1 MHAPKPLPR
10 LRALLLDFGGTL
22 ASEVPS
28 RGAIYAEA
36 ARGAGLDVSERVMA
50 ACMGAA
56 HDALPIELADGSFR
70 YTRPWFEAFIEHVFV
85 EQLGLGRGRLEG
97 VKEELFARF
106 SDAATFQLF
115 PGARELVDAARARGL
130 RTAIVSNWSE
140 PLPQLVESL
149 GLGPFDLI
157 LASAAERLEKPD
169 SALFE
174 RALSRLGVEPAEA
187 LHVGD
192 SHRNDVL
199 GAEALGI
206 SALLLDRGADG
217 PTRDR
222 TPRVVRSLDE
232 VGELLTSAG

>member
-1 MHAPKPLPR
+1 MHAPPDLSR

-22 ASEVPS
+22 ATEVPA

-36 ARGAGLDVSERVMA
+36 ARSAGLDVTERAMTER
-50 ACMGAA
+50 MGAA
-56 HDALPIELADGSFR
+56 HDALPMELADGSFR

-85 EQLGLGRGRLEG
+85 EQLGLGRGRLAG

-115 PGARELVDAARARGL
+115 PGARELVDTARARGL

-149 GLGPFDLI
+149 GIGPFDLV
-157 LASAAERLEKPD
+157 LASATERLEKPD
-169 SALFE
+169 AALFE
-174 RALSRLGVEPAEA
+174 RALSKLGVDPSEA

-217 PTRDR
+217 PPRGA
-222 TPRVVRSLDE
+222 PLRVVRSLDE
-232 VGELLTSAG
+232 VAALLVPAG

>member
-1 MHAPKPLPR
+1 MHAPTDLSR

-22 ASEVPS
+22 AAEVPS

-36 ARGAGLDVSERVMA
+36 ARGAGLDVSDHAMA
-50 ACMGAA
+50 ARMGAA
-56 HDALPIELADGSFR
+56 HDALPLELADGSFR

-106 SDAATFQLF
+106 ADAATFRLF

-140 PLPQLVESL
+140 PLPQLVEGL

-157 LASAAERLEKPD
+157 LASASERLEKPEA
-169 SALFE
+169 ALFE
-174 RALSRLGVEPAEA
+174 RALARLGVEPSEA

-192 SHRNDVL
+192 SRRNDVL

-206 SALLLDRGADG
+206 SALLLDRGAES
-217 PTRDR
+217 PARER
-222 TPRVVRSLDE
+222 PLRVVRSLNE
-232 VGELLTSAG
+232 VRELLISAD